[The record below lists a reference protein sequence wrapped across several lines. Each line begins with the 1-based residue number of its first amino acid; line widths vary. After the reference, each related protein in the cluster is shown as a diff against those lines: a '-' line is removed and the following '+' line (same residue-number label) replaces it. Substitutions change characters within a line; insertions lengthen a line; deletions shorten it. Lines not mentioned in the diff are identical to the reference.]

1 MPEFKTYSQACT
13 QALLQFILDASNEN
27 KMELFLAFD
36 DDSIS
41 NPEQE
46 LGSALYQDIRQI
58 VFDNDHA
65 DAYLQLLKEKYFK

>member
-1 MPEFKTYSQACT
+1 MPDKTNYSQTCT

-27 KMELFLAFD
+27 KMELYLAFD
-36 DDSIS
+36 DDSVS
-41 NPEQE
+41 DPEQE
-46 LGSALYQDIRQI
+46 LGSALYHDIRQI

>member
-13 QALLQFILDASNEN
+13 QALQQFILDASNEN